1 MARSKKSSD
10 YANNFPFY
18 DVLWQFY
25 FENKRRIKL
34 NYKDVSKKYL
44 DYNDISIN
52 TKAYLRKP
60 QFEALEIYVFLKEFM
75 NNRKIHEIFALW
87 KERKEMFSTG
97 SYYSSNSDLEG
108 QLTFYDSEAENY
120 DQVFDLM
127 KNQAE
132 DYPNYIYALS
142 MGVGKTI
149 LMATAIFY
157 EFLLAS
163 KYPKDE
169 RFCHN
174 ALVFAP
180 DRTVRQSLKE
190 IQTFDR
196 AKVIPPEYASLIDSN
211 IRFHFL
217 DDSTSTLNTINGSK
231 FNLIISN
238 TQKIILKTK
247 HTELSSKE
255 RLFNMPSANDDFTSR
270 IGEFYGDL
278 NELRDG
284 KEVITNQRF
293 NKLKRLEQLGIY
305 VDEAHHMF
313 GNELEKS
320 LIDKKNITSLRYTI
334 NELADALNSK
344 GSRVVACYNF
354 TGTPYVKNTVLPE
367 VVNYY
372 GLKAAIDDYYLKR
385 PYIQAYEHVKDKI
398 FLNNVLSD
406 FFITHND
413 RLYEG
418 LLPKIAIFA
427 STIEEL
433 INEVKPEVEKIL
445 SQLNIPL
452 NKVLVNLGDKK
463 YTDQNDINDFNNLD
477 IVGTTGSTKQVIL
490 LVGKGNE
497 GWNCRSLFGVALY
510 RKPKSTIFV
519 LQATMRCL
527 RQITEYQQEGRIYL
541 SKENY
546 DILDNELAKNFRI
559 SIKEVTQKKDDKI
572 QVGVRL
578 VPPNRTLR
586 LSEIKHR
593 FELIPLNSQTPLNF
607 QLDSRDYTKYESKL
621 YEADD
626 IAGRRSVKEKVIVV
640 KQREYSSY
648 QIVFE
653 VSRYLN
659 MSPLDI
665 DKTLCNSVDGIDKI
679 TEFVNRHNE
688 VLRDIIIP
696 ETFYHYYN
704 LQHFT
709 ESVTKEV
716 KLINDEIKTEFV
728 FNVKPDLL
736 VDMNDSFVR
745 AYVDKSFHVD
755 KYCFDSLPEKEF
767 FYQYLTS
774 NKIKEVYFTGMFT
787 GTSNGLSIQYMDPDT
802 KQIRTYY
809 PDFIALHEDG
819 IYEIVEVKGDN
830 MIDDEIVKA
839 KSAAAM
845 EIAEVSQM
853 RYGIYKS
860 SEVVKTK
867 II

>member
-1 MARSKKSSD
+1 MAKKKNSD
-10 YANNFPFY
+10 YAVNFPFY
-18 DVLWQFY
+18 DVIWQFY

-34 NYKDVSKKYL
+34 NYKEISKKYL
-44 DYNDISIN
+44 DYNDSSTN
-52 TKAYLRKP
+52 ANAYLRRP

-87 KERKEMFSTG
+87 KERKEMFSSD
-97 SYYSSNSDLEG
+97 SYYSSSTDIDG
-108 QLTFYDSEAENY
+108 QLTFYDTEADNY
-120 DQVFDLM
+120 DKVFDFM
-127 KNQAE
+127 RNQAE
-132 DYPNYIYALS
+132 SYPNYIYALS

-149 LMATAIFY
+149 LMATTIFY

-163 KYPKDE
+163 KYPKDD

-196 AKVIPPEYASLIDSN
+196 GKVIPPEYASLIDSN
-211 IRFHFL
+211 IRFHYM
-217 DDSTSTLNTINGSK
+217 DDASSTLNTIDRSK

-255 RLFNMPSANDDFTSR
+255 RLFNMPSADDDFTSR

-278 NELRDG
+278 NDLRDE

-293 NKLKRLEQLGIY
+293 EKLKRLEQLGIY

-313 GNELEKS
+313 GTELEKS
-320 LIDKKNITSLRYTI
+320 LIDKKTITSLRNTI
-334 NELADALNSK
+334 NELANVLNSK

-354 TGTPYVKNTVLPE
+354 TGTPYIKNTVLPE

-385 PYIQAYEHVKDKI
+385 PVIQAYENVKDTA
-398 FLNNVLSD
+398 FLNNVLTD
-406 FFITHND
+406 FFNTHNNQ
-413 RLYEG
+413 LYES

-433 INEVKPEVEKIL
+433 VQEVKPEVEKIL

-452 NKVLVNLGDKK
+452 NKVLVNLGDEK

-477 IVGTTGSTKQVIL
+477 VVGTPGSLKQVIL
-490 LVGKGNE
+490 LVGKGKE
-497 GWNCRSLFGVALY
+497 GWNCRSLFGVALF

-527 RQITEYQQEGRIYL
+527 RQITDYQQEGRIYL

-578 VPPNRTLR
+578 VPPNRTIR

-593 FELIPLNSQTPLNF
+593 FELIPMDSQTPLNF
-607 QLDSRDYTKYESKL
+607 QLDSRDYTKYKSKL

-640 KQREYSSY
+640 KQTEYSSY

-665 DKTLCNSVDGIDKI
+665 ENSLSKSVDGIDKI
-679 TEFVNRHNE
+679 TEVVNRHNE

-704 LQHFT
+704 VQHFT
-709 ESVTKEV
+709 ESVTKEI

-736 VDMNDSFVR
+736 VDMN
-745 AYVDKSFHVD
+745 SFHVD

-774 NKIKEVYFTGMFT
+774 SKIKEVYFTGMFT

>member
-1 MARSKKSSD
+1 
-10 YANNFPFY
+10 
-18 DVLWQFY
+18 
-25 FENKRRIKL
+25 
-34 NYKDVSKKYL
+34 
-44 DYNDISIN
+44 
-52 TKAYLRKP
+52 
-60 QFEALEIYVFLKEFM
+60 
-75 NNRKIHEIFALW
+75 
-87 KERKEMFSTG
+87 
-97 SYYSSNSDLEG
+97 
-108 QLTFYDSEAENY
+108 
-120 DQVFDLM
+120 
-127 KNQAE
+127 
-132 DYPNYIYALS
+132 
-142 MGVGKTI
+142 
-149 LMATAIFY
+149 
-157 EFLLAS
+157 
-163 KYPKDE
+163 
-169 RFCHN
+169 
-174 ALVFAP
+174 
-180 DRTVRQSLKE
+180 
-190 IQTFDR
+190 
-196 AKVIPPEYASLIDSN
+196 
-211 IRFHFL
+211 
-217 DDSTSTLNTINGSK
+217 
-231 FNLIISN
+231 
-238 TQKIILKTK
+238 
-247 HTELSSKE
+247 
-255 RLFNMPSANDDFTSR
+255 
-270 IGEFYGDL
+270 
-278 NELRDG
+278 
-284 KEVITNQRF
+284 
-293 NKLKRLEQLGIY
+293 
-305 VDEAHHMF
+305 
-313 GNELEKS
+313 
-320 LIDKKNITSLRYTI
+320 
-334 NELADALNSK
+334 
-344 GSRVVACYNF
+344 
-354 TGTPYVKNTVLPE
+354 
-367 VVNYY
+367 
-372 GLKAAIDDYYLKR
+372 
-385 PYIQAYEHVKDKI
+385 
-398 FLNNVLSD
+398 
-406 FFITHND
+406 
-413 RLYEG
+413 
-418 LLPKIAIFA
+418 
-427 STIEEL
+427 
-433 INEVKPEVEKIL
+433 
-445 SQLNIPL
+445 
-452 NKVLVNLGDKK
+452 
-463 YTDQNDINDFNNLD
+463 LD

-578 VPPNRTLR
+578 VPPNRTIR

-593 FELIPLNSQTPLNF
+593 FELIALDSQTPLNF
-607 QLDSRDYTKYESKL
+607 QLDSRDYTKYQSKL

-626 IAGRRSVKEKVIVV
+626 IAGRRSVKEKVIEV
-640 KQREYSSY
+640 KQIDYSSY

-659 MSPLDI
+659 MSPLDVE
-665 DKTLCNSVDGIDKI
+665 KSLSNSVDGIDKI
-679 TEFVNRHNE
+679 TEVVNRHNE
-688 VLRDIIIP
+688 VLQDIIIP

-704 LQHFT
+704 VKHFT

-728 FNVKPDLL
+728 FNVKPNLL

-745 AYVDKSFHVD
+745 AYSNKSFHVD